1 MKKIDSKHFDDE
13 DSDGSDDMFQYV
25 EDQTAGIMQHEVD
38 DPTKLIDLELI
49 KLLKYCYQMQKVRE

>member
-1 MKKIDSKHFDDE
+1 
-13 DSDGSDDMFQYV
+13 MFQYV

-49 KLLKYCYQMQKVRE
+49 KLLKYCY